1 MPLMSDCLLIRFYS
15 LCFPSSTTPP
25 LPDSISHLP
34 RCLVIAQVSVD
45 LRDFLPSWAALDDK
59 DLEGD
64 KGEEDGFEKLAN
76 VLERRM
82 DEKHRRAEGKECK
95 KYLDLLRQVQFV
107 CPIAPHLL
115 IHSLSAGGASH
126 SMRMRWVALL
136 CSISCHMQRHAL
148 TKPHV

>member
-1 MPLMSDCLLIRFYS
+1 MPLMSDCLLIRLYS

-34 RCLVIAQVSVD
+34 RCLVIAQVFVD

-59 DLEGD
+59 DQEGD

-107 CPIAPHLL
+107 CPIATHLVIL
-115 IHSLSAGGASH
+115 FWRG
-126 SMRMRWVALL
+126 R
-136 CSISCHMQRHAL
+136 
-148 TKPHV
+148 